1 MDNMESINS
10 VEISDG
16 SEEEDDRLSEV
27 EEGSFIVEEEEVD
40 NMTFINSVEVSDG
53 SEEEDGRSSGVVDES
68 YHEVGDGSDIIEDQE
83 EEMDDIVEPT
93 NDVSQNSEM

>member
-1 MDNMESINS
+1 MDNMKSINS
-10 VEISDG
+10 IEISDG
-16 SEEEDDRLSEV
+16 SEEDDRLSEV

-68 YHEVGDGSDIIEDQE
+68 YHKVGDGSDIIED
-83 EEMDDIVEPT
+83 
-93 NDVSQNSEM
+93 